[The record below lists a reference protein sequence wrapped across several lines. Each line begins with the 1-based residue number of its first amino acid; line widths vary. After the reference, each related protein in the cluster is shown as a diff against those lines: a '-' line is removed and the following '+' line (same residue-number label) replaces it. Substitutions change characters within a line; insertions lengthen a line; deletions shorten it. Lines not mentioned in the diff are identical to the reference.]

1 MAMQLL
7 PQRRVVAAAGLDLLP
22 ATRLKVACSL
32 LMADMLEITVVPWT
46 GEPVDLLVADGSNS
60 TGSDAIRA
68 AWPAH
73 MPVLT
78 FSREAA
84 GAPAAS
90 ELLPTAS
97 VRQIAEAV
105 KAGLAAGR
113 AAEAGD
119 TPRSLR
125 LIDCMRLDAGAR
137 VGASRRMLMELGLL
151 RVVIDPLDGRL
162 HMLRR
167 MPLDELLDRVEDA
180 RWQSTPLSDAD
191 WLQIYRPD
199 VTVSYSIEMLW
210 WRLTV
215 RADFELPVIA
225 LGETTLASWP
235 DLDIGNTPASWLPVL
250 AQLRV
255 RAWSPTAL
263 ATATDVSLPVVRRI
277 MTAVH
282 VSGLAPAESVR
293 ADVAARRSHRMAE
306 PEARSFL
313 RIARRFGLRLMG
325 LQRG

>member
-1 MAMQLL
+1 MQLV
-7 PQRRVVAAAGLDLLP
+7 PQRRVVASAGLDLLP

-32 LMADMLEITVVPWT
+32 LMADMLEIRVVSWS
-46 GEPVDLLVADGSNS
+46 GEPADLLVADASNS
-60 TGSDAIRA
+60 SGSAAIRA
-68 AWPAH
+68 AWSVH

-78 FSREAA
+78 FSREASGVPG
-84 GAPAAS
+84 GA

-113 AAEAGD
+113 AGESGD

-137 VGASRRMLMELGLL
+137 SRAPRRMLMELGLL

-167 MPLDELLDRVEDA
+167 MPLDELLDRVQDT
-180 RWQSTPLSDAD
+180 RWQSTPLSDAE

-215 RADFELPVIA
+215 RADFELPVVA
-225 LGETTLASWP
+225 LGDTILASWP
-235 DLDIGNTPASWLPVL
+235 DLDIGNTPAGWLPVL

-263 ATATDVSLPVVRRI
+263 ATATEVSLPVVRRI
-277 MTAVH
+277 MTAVQ
-282 VSGLAPAESVR
+282 VSGLAPAEAMR
-293 ADVAARRSHRMAE
+293 ADVAARRAHRMAE

-325 LQRG
+325 LQHG